1 MVSLLLAVIYLAF
14 ISLGLPDALLGSA
27 WPVMQGALNAP
38 LSFAG
43 AVSMVISGGTILSSL
58 LSDRMTRKL
67 GAGLVT
73 ALSVLMTASALF
85 GFSLC
90 SAPWMLILWAVPYG
104 LGAGA
109 VDAALNNYVALHYS
123 SRHMSWLHCMWGVG
137 ASVSPFIMSLALQ
150 RGWGWQTGYR
160 TVSYLQLAL
169 TALLFLSLPLWK
181 KRTNET
187 AESNESVEPAK
198 RQSIGQL
205 LRLPGVPLIL
215 LTFFGY
221 CAMESTAGLWASSY
235 LVNARGVEAETAAR
249 FASLYFLGI
258 TLGRFLNG
266 FIADRFGDRGMIRA
280 GLGLA
285 AVSILIIL
293 LPWRSCPLIGL
304 VTLGIGCAP
313 IYPCIIHSTPESFG
327 RENSQAIIGVQMASA
342 YIGSTFMPPLF
353 GLIAQHGS
361 IGFYPVYLM
370 IFAVLMIVLYGLF
383 TKGQGKKA

>member
-1 MVSLLLAVIYLAF
+1 MASLLLSVIYLAF
-14 ISLGLPDALLGSA
+14 VSLGLPDALLGSA

-73 ALSVLMTASALF
+73 ALSVLMTAAALL

-137 ASVSPFIMSLALQ
+137 ASISPFIMSLALQ
-150 RGWGWQTGYR
+150 RGWGWQMGYR
-160 TVSYLQLAL
+160 SVSYIQLAL

-235 LVNARGVEAETAAR
+235 LVNARGVEVETAAR
-249 FASLYFLGI
+249 LPVLSGHHGGPVPERLYCGSL
-258 TLGRFLNG
+258 RRQRH
-266 FIADRFGDRGMIRA
+266 DPRRA
-280 GLGLA
+280 GAGGGQHSDHPA
-285 AVSILIIL
+285 AVAE
-293 LPWRSCPLIGL
+293 LPPHR
-304 VTLGIGCAP
+304 
-313 IYPCIIHSTPESFG
+313 PCDAGRGQRADLSLHHSFHA
-327 RENSQAIIGVQMASA
+327 R
-342 YIGSTFMPPLF
+342 
-353 GLIAQHGS
+353 
-361 IGFYPVYLM
+361 
-370 IFAVLMIVLYGLF
+370 VLWP
-383 TKGQGKKA
+383 

>member
-27 WPVMQGALNAP
+27 WPVMQVELNTP
-38 LSFAG
+38 ISFAG
-43 AVSMVISGGTILSSL
+43 VISMVISGGTILSSL

-73 ALSVLMTASALF
+73 ALSVLMTAAALF

-90 SAPWMLILWAVPYG
+90 TAPWMLICWAVPYG

-137 ASVSPFIMSLALQ
+137 TTISPFIMSLALR

-160 TVSYLQLAL
+160 SVSYIQIAL
-169 TALLFLSLPLWK
+169 TVLLFLSLPLWK
-181 KRTNET
+181 KRTEAADGE
-187 AESNESVEPAK
+187 AEAGEAARPK
-198 RQSIGQL
+198 GIGQL

-235 LVNARGVEAETAAR
+235 LVNARGVAVETAAR
-249 FASLYFLGI
+249 FASLYYLGI

-266 FIADRFGDRGMIRA
+266 FIADRFGDRNMIRA
-280 GLGLA
+280 GLWLA
-285 AVSILIIL
+285 AVSILVIL
-293 LPWRSCPLIGL
+293 LPWQLCPLIGL
-304 VTLGIGCAP
+304 VTLGIGSAP
-313 IYPCIIHSTPESFG
+313 IYPCIIHSTPEFFG
-327 RENSQAIIGVQMASA
+327 RENSQAVIGVQMASA

-353 GLIAQHGS
+353 GLIAQYGS
-361 IGFYPVYLM
+361 IGFYPLYLM
-370 IFAVLMIVLYGLF
+370 FFAGLMLVVYGAF
-383 TKGQGKKA
+383 TKGKKA

>member
-27 WPVMQGALNAP
+27 WPVMQVELNTP
-38 LSFAG
+38 ISFAG
-43 AVSMVISGGTILSSL
+43 VISMVISGGTILSSL

-73 ALSVLMTASALF
+73 ALSVLMTAAALF

-90 SAPWMLILWAVPYG
+90 TAPWILICWAVPYG

-137 ASVSPFIMSLALQ
+137 TTISPFIMSLALR

-160 TVSYLQLAL
+160 SVSYIQIAL
-169 TALLFLSLPLWK
+169 TVLLFLSLPLWK
-181 KRTNET
+181 KRTEAADGG
-187 AESNESVEPAK
+187 AEAGEAARPK
-198 RQSIGQL
+198 GIGQL

-235 LVNARGVEAETAAR
+235 LVNARGVAVETAAR
-249 FASLYFLGI
+249 FASLYYLGI

-266 FIADRFGDRGMIRA
+266 FIADRFGDRNMIRA
-280 GLGLA
+280 GLWLA
-285 AVSILIIL
+285 AVSILVIL
-293 LPWRSCPLIGL
+293 LPWQLCPLIGL
-304 VTLGIGCAP
+304 VTLGIGSAP
-313 IYPCIIHSTPESFG
+313 IYPCIIHSTPEFFG
-327 RENSQAIIGVQMASA
+327 RENSQAVIGVQMASA

-353 GLIAQHGS
+353 GLIAQYGS
-361 IGFYPVYLM
+361 IGFYPLYLM
-370 IFAVLMIVLYGLF
+370 FFAGLMLVVYGAF
-383 TKGQGKKA
+383 TKGKKA

>member
-27 WPVMQGALNAP
+27 WPVMQGELSLP
-38 LSFAG
+38 ISFAG
-43 AVSMVISGGTILSSL
+43 VVSMVVSGCTILSSL
-58 LSDRMTRKL
+58 LSDRMTRKM

-73 ALSVLMTASALF
+73 ALSVLMTAAALF
-85 GFSLC
+85 GFSI
-90 SAPWMLILWAVPYG
+90 STKPWMLIAWSIPYG

-137 ASVSPFIMSLALQ
+137 TTISPFIMSMALQ

-160 TVSYLQLAL
+160 SVSYIQVAL
-169 TALLFLSLPLWK
+169 TVILFLSLPLWK
-181 KRTNET
+181 KRTET
-187 AESNESVEPAK
+187 PEGTESETGEKPK
-198 RQSIGQL
+198 RLGHL
-205 LRLPGVPLIL
+205 LRIPGVSLIL

-235 LVNARGVEAETAAR
+235 LVSARGVEAGTAAR
-249 FASLYFLGI
+249 FASLYYLGI

-266 FIADRFGDRGMIRA
+266 FIADRFGDRNMIRA

-285 AVSILIIL
+285 LVSILVIL
-293 LPWRSCPLIGL
+293 LPWRVCPLIGL
-304 VTLGIGCAP
+304 VTMGVGSAP

-342 YIGSTFMPPLF
+342 YIGSTFMPPVF
-353 GLIAQHGS
+353 GLIAQYGS
-361 IGFYPVYLM
+361 IGAYPVYLM
-370 IFAVLMIVLYGLF
+370 VFALMMIGAYGVF
-383 TKGQGKKA
+383 MKRGKRC

>member
-1 MVSLLLAVIYLAF
+1 M
-14 ISLGLPDALLGSA
+14 
-27 WPVMQGALNAP
+27 
-38 LSFAG
+38 
-43 AVSMVISGGTILSSL
+43 
-58 LSDRMTRKL
+58 
-67 GAGLVT
+67 
-73 ALSVLMTASALF
+73 
-85 GFSLC
+85 
-90 SAPWMLILWAVPYG
+90 
-104 LGAGA
+104 
-109 VDAALNNYVALHYS
+109 DAALNNYVALHYS

-137 ASVSPFIMSLALQ
+137 ASISPFIMSLALQ

-160 TVSYLQLAL
+160 SVSYIQLAL

-221 CAMESTAGLWASSY
+221 CAMETTAGLWASSY
-235 LVNARGVEAETAAR
+235 LVNARGVEVETAAR
-249 FASLYFLGI
+249 FACLYYLGI
-258 TLGRFLNG
+258 TAGRFLNG

-304 VTLGIGCAP
+304 VTLGIGSAP

>member
-1 MVSLLLAVIYLAF
+1 
-14 ISLGLPDALLGSA
+14 
-27 WPVMQGALNAP
+27 
-38 LSFAG
+38 
-43 AVSMVISGGTILSSL
+43 MVISGGTILSSL

-73 ALSVLMTASALF
+73 ALSVLMTAAALL

-137 ASVSPFIMSLALQ
+137 ASISPFIMSLALQ

-181 KRTNET
+181 KRTA
-187 AESNESVEPAK
+187 AEDGGAPADARPK
-198 RQSIGQL
+198 SLVQL
-205 LRLPGVPLIL
+205 LRIPGVPLIL

-221 CAMESTAGLWASSY
+221 CAMETTAGLWASSY
-235 LVNARGVEAETAAR
+235 LVNARGVEVETAAR
-249 FASLYFLGI
+249 FACLYYLGI
-258 TLGRFLNG
+258 TAGRFLNG

-304 VTLGIGCAP
+304 VTLGIGSAP

>member
-27 WPVMQGALNAP
+27 WPVMQVELNTP
-38 LSFAG
+38 ISFAG
-43 AVSMVISGGTILSSL
+43 VISMVISGGTILSSL

-73 ALSVLMTASALF
+73 ALSVLLTAAALF

-90 SAPWMLILWAVPYG
+90 TAPWMLICWAVPYG

-137 ASVSPFIMSLALQ
+137 TTISPFIMSLALR

-160 TVSYLQLAL
+160 SVSYIQIAL
-169 TALLFLSLPLWK
+169 TVLLFLSLPLWK
-181 KRTNET
+181 KRTEAADGG
-187 AESNESVEPAK
+187 AEAVEAARPK
-198 RQSIGQL
+198 GIGQL

-235 LVNARGVEAETAAR
+235 LVNARGVAVETAAR
-249 FASLYFLGI
+249 FASLYYLGI

-266 FIADRFGDRGMIRA
+266 FIADRFGDRNMIRA
-280 GLGLA
+280 GLWLA
-285 AVSILIIL
+285 AVSILVIL
-293 LPWRSCPLIGL
+293 LPWRLCPLIGL
-304 VTLGIGCAP
+304 VTLGIGSAP
-313 IYPCIIHSTPESFG
+313 IYPCIIHSTPEFFG
-327 RENSQAIIGVQMASA
+327 RENSQAVIGVQMASA

-353 GLIAQHGS
+353 GLIAQYGS
-361 IGFYPVYLM
+361 IGFYPLYLM
-370 IFAVLMIVLYGLF
+370 FFAGLMLVVYGAF
-383 TKGQGKKA
+383 TKGKKA

>member
-27 WPVMQGALNAP
+27 WPVMQGELNLP
-38 LSFAG
+38 ISFAG
-43 AVSMVISGGTILSSL
+43 AISMTISGGTILFSL
-58 LSDRMTRKL
+58 LSDRMTRKM

-73 ALSVLMTASALF
+73 ALSVLMTAAALF
-85 GFSLC
+85 GFSI
-90 SAPWMLILWAVPYG
+90 SAKPWMLIAWSIPYG

-137 ASVSPFIMSLALQ
+137 TTISPFIMSMALQ

-160 TVSYLQLAL
+160 SVSYIQVAL
-169 TALLFLSLPLWK
+169 TASLFLSLPLWK
-181 KRTNET
+181 KRTV
-187 AESNESVEPAK
+187 AEDGGAPADAK
-198 RQSIGQL
+198 PKSLVQL
-205 LRLPGVPLIL
+205 LRIPGVPLIL

-221 CAMESTAGLWASSY
+221 CAMETTAGLWASSY
-235 LVNARGVEAETAAR
+235 LVSARGVEAGTAAR
-249 FASLYFLGI
+249 FASLYYLGI

-266 FIADRFGDRGMIRA
+266 FIADRFGDRNMIRA

-285 AVSILIIL
+285 LVSILVIL
-293 LPWRSCPLIGL
+293 LPWRICPLIGL
-304 VTLGIGCAP
+304 VTMGVGSAP

-342 YIGSTFMPPLF
+342 YIGSTFMPPVF
-353 GLIAQHGS
+353 GLIAQYGS
-361 IGFYPVYLM
+361 IGAYPVYLM
-370 IFAVLMIVLYGLF
+370 VFALLMIGAYGVF
-383 TKGQGKKA
+383 MKRGKRG

>member
-73 ALSVLMTASALF
+73 TLSVLMTAAALL

-137 ASVSPFIMSLALQ
+137 ASISPFIMSLALQ
-150 RGWGWQTGYR
+150 RG
-160 TVSYLQLAL
+160 
-169 TALLFLSLPLWK
+169 
-181 KRTNET
+181 
-187 AESNESVEPAK
+187 
-198 RQSIGQL
+198 
-205 LRLPGVPLIL
+205 
-215 LTFFGY
+215 
-221 CAMESTAGLWASSY
+221 
-235 LVNARGVEAETAAR
+235 
-249 FASLYFLGI
+249 
-258 TLGRFLNG
+258 
-266 FIADRFGDRGMIRA
+266 
-280 GLGLA
+280 
-285 AVSILIIL
+285 
-293 LPWRSCPLIGL
+293 
-304 VTLGIGCAP
+304 
-313 IYPCIIHSTPESFG
+313 
-327 RENSQAIIGVQMASA
+327 
-342 YIGSTFMPPLF
+342 
-353 GLIAQHGS
+353 
-361 IGFYPVYLM
+361 
-370 IFAVLMIVLYGLF
+370 
-383 TKGQGKKA
+383 

>member
-27 WPVMQGALNAP
+27 WPVMQVELNTP
-38 LSFAG
+38 ISFAG
-43 AVSMVISGGTILSSL
+43 VISMVISGGTILSSL

-73 ALSVLMTASALF
+73 ALSVLMTAAALF

-90 SAPWMLILWAVPYG
+90 TAPWMLICWAVPYG

-137 ASVSPFIMSLALQ
+137 TTISPFIMSLALR

-160 TVSYLQLAL
+160 SVSYIQIAL
-169 TALLFLSLPLWK
+169 TVLLFLSLPLWK
-181 KRTNET
+181 KRTE
-187 AESNESVEPAK
+187 AADGEAKAGEPARPK
-198 RQSIGQL
+198 GIGQL

-235 LVNARGVEAETAAR
+235 LVNARGVAVETAAR
-249 FASLYFLGI
+249 FASLYYLGI

-266 FIADRFGDRGMIRA
+266 FIADRFGDRNMIRA
-280 GLGLA
+280 GLWLA
-285 AVSILIIL
+285 AVSILVIL
-293 LPWRSCPLIGL
+293 LPWQLCPLIGL
-304 VTLGIGCAP
+304 VTLGIGSAP
-313 IYPCIIHSTPESFG
+313 IYPCIIHSTPEFFG
-327 RENSQAIIGVQMASA
+327 RENSQAVIGVQMASA

-353 GLIAQHGS
+353 GLIAQYGS
-361 IGFYPVYLM
+361 IGFYPLYLM
-370 IFAVLMIVLYGLF
+370 FFAGLMLVVYGAF
-383 TKGQGKKA
+383 TKGKKA

>member
-27 WPVMQGALNAP
+27 WPVMQGELNLP
-38 LSFAG
+38 ISFAG
-43 AVSMVISGGTILSSL
+43 VISMTISGGTILSSL
-58 LSDRMTRKL
+58 LSDRMARKL

-73 ALSVLMTASALF
+73 ALSVLMTAAALF
-85 GFSLC
+85 GFSI
-90 SAPWMLILWAVPYG
+90 STKPWMLIAWSIPYG

-137 ASVSPFIMSLALQ
+137 ATISPFIMSMALQ

-160 TVSYLQLAL
+160 TVSYIQVVL
-169 TALLFLSLPLWK
+169 TAILFLSLPLWK
-181 KRTNET
+181 KRTET
-187 AESNESVEPAK
+187 PEGAEGETGEKPK
-198 RQSIGQL
+198 RLGQL
-205 LRLPGVPLIL
+205 LRIPGVPLIL

-235 LVNARGVEAETAAR
+235 LVSARGVEAETAAR
-249 FASLYFLGI
+249 FASLYYIGI

-266 FIADRFGDRGMIRA
+266 FIADRFGDRNMIRA

-285 AVSILIIL
+285 LVSILVIL
-293 LPWRSCPLIGL
+293 LPWRVCPLIGL
-304 VTLGIGCAP
+304 VTLGVGSAP

-342 YIGSTFMPPLF
+342 YIGSMFMPPIF
-353 GLIAQHGS
+353 GLIAQYGN

>member
-1 MVSLLLAVIYLAF
+1 MASLLLAVIYLAF

-73 ALSVLMTASALF
+73 ALSVLMTAAALF

-137 ASVSPFIMSLALQ
+137 ASISPFIMSLALQ

-181 KRTNET
+181 KRTA
-187 AESNESVEPAK
+187 AEDGGTPADARPK
-198 RQSIGQL
+198 SLVQL
-205 LRLPGVPLIL
+205 LRIPGVPLIL

-221 CAMESTAGLWASSY
+221 CAMETTAGLWASSY
-235 LVNARGVEAETAAR
+235 LVNARGVEVETAAR
-249 FASLYFLGI
+249 FACLYYLGI
-258 TLGRFLNG
+258 TAGRFLNG

-304 VTLGIGCAP
+304 VTLGIGSAP

-353 GLIAQHGS
+353 GLIAQYGN

>member
-27 WPVMQGALNAP
+27 WPVMQLELNTP
-38 LSFAG
+38 ISFAG
-43 AVSMVISGGTILSSL
+43 VISMVISGGTILSSL

-73 ALSVLMTASALF
+73 ALSVLMTAAALF

-90 SAPWMLILWAVPYG
+90 TAPWMLICWAVPYG

-137 ASVSPFIMSLALQ
+137 TTISPFIMSLALR

-160 TVSYLQLAL
+160 SVSYIQIAL
-169 TALLFLSLPLWK
+169 TVLLFLSLPLWK
-181 KRTNET
+181 KRTE
-187 AESNESVEPAK
+187 AADGEAKAGEPARPK
-198 RQSIGQL
+198 GIGQL
-205 LRLPGVPLIL
+205 LRLPGVSLIL

-235 LVNARGVEAETAAR
+235 LVNARGVAVETAAR
-249 FASLYFLGI
+249 FASLYYLGI

-266 FIADRFGDRGMIRA
+266 FIADRFGDRNMIRA
-280 GLGLA
+280 GLWLA
-285 AVSILIIL
+285 AVSILVIL
-293 LPWRSCPLIGL
+293 LPWRLCPLIGL
-304 VTLGIGCAP
+304 VTLGIGSAP
-313 IYPCIIHSTPESFG
+313 IYPCIIHSTPEFFG
-327 RENSQAIIGVQMASA
+327 RENSQAVIGVQMASA

-353 GLIAQHGS
+353 GLIAQYGS
-361 IGFYPVYLM
+361 IGFYPLYLM
-370 IFAVLMIVLYGLF
+370 FFAGLMLVVYGAF
-383 TKGQGKKA
+383 TKGKKA

>member
-27 WPVMQGALNAP
+27 WPVMQVELNTP
-38 LSFAG
+38 ISFAG
-43 AVSMVISGGTILSSL
+43 VISMVISGGTILSSL

-73 ALSVLMTASALF
+73 ALSVLMTAAALF

-90 SAPWMLILWAVPYG
+90 TAPWMLICWAVPYG

-137 ASVSPFIMSLALQ
+137 TTISPFIMSLALR

-160 TVSYLQLAL
+160 SVSYIQIAL
-169 TALLFLSLPLWK
+169 TVLMFLSLPLWK
-181 KRTNET
+181 KRTDAADGG
-187 AESNESVEPAK
+187 AEAGEAARPK
-198 RQSIGQL
+198 GIGQL

-235 LVNARGVEAETAAR
+235 LVNARGVAVETAAR
-249 FASLYFLGI
+249 FASLYYLGI

-266 FIADRFGDRGMIRA
+266 FIADRFGDRNMIRA
-280 GLGLA
+280 GLWLA
-285 AVSILIIL
+285 AVSILVIL
-293 LPWRSCPLIGL
+293 LPWRLCPLIGL
-304 VTLGIGCAP
+304 VTLGIGSAP
-313 IYPCIIHSTPESFG
+313 IYPCIIHSTPEFFG
-327 RENSQAIIGVQMASA
+327 RENSQAVIGVQMASA

-353 GLIAQHGS
+353 GLIAQYGS
-361 IGFYPVYLM
+361 IGFYPLYLM
-370 IFAVLMIVLYGLF
+370 FFAGLMLVVYGAF
-383 TKGQGKKA
+383 TKGKKA

>member
-1 MVSLLLAVIYLAF
+1 MASLLLSVIYLAF
-14 ISLGLPDALLGSA
+14 VSLGLPDALLGSA

-67 GAGLVT
+67 GAGLV
-73 ALSVLMTASALF
+73 
-85 GFSLC
+85 
-90 SAPWMLILWAVPYG
+90 
-104 LGAGA
+104 
-109 VDAALNNYVALHYS
+109 ALNNYVALHYS

-137 ASVSPFIMSLALQ
+137 ASISPFIMSLALQ
-150 RGWGWQTGYR
+150 RGWGWQMGYR
-160 TVSYLQLAL
+160 SVSYIQLAL

-205 LRLPGVPLIL
+205 LRLPGLPLIL
-215 LTFFGY
+215 LPFFGY

-258 TLGRFLNG
+258 TAGRFLNG
-266 FIADRFGDRGMIRA
+266 FIADRFGDKTMIRA

-293 LPWRSCPLIGL
+293 LPWQLCPLIGL
-304 VTLGIGCAP
+304 VTLGIGSAP

-353 GLIAQHGS
+353 GLIAQYGN

>member
-27 WPVMQGALNAP
+27 WPVMQLELNTP
-38 LSFAG
+38 ISFAG
-43 AVSMVISGGTILSSL
+43 VISMVISGGTILSSL

-73 ALSVLMTASALF
+73 ALSVLMTAAALF

-90 SAPWMLILWAVPYG
+90 TAPWMLICWAVPYG

-137 ASVSPFIMSLALQ
+137 TTISPFIMSLALR

-160 TVSYLQLAL
+160 SVSYIQIAL
-169 TALLFLSLPLWK
+169 TVLLFLILPLWK
-181 KRTNET
+181 KRTEAADGG
-187 AESNESVEPAK
+187 AEAGEAVRPK
-198 RQSIGQL
+198 GIGQL

-235 LVNARGVEAETAAR
+235 LVNARGVAVETAAR
-249 FASLYFLGI
+249 FASLYYLGI

-266 FIADRFGDRGMIRA
+266 FIADRFGDRNMIRA
-280 GLGLA
+280 GLWLA
-285 AVSILIIL
+285 AVSILVIL
-293 LPWRSCPLIGL
+293 LPWRLCPLIGL
-304 VTLGIGCAP
+304 VTLGIGSAP
-313 IYPCIIHSTPESFG
+313 IYPCIIHSTPEFFG
-327 RENSQAIIGVQMASA
+327 RENSQAVIGVQMASA

-353 GLIAQHGS
+353 GLIAQYGS
-361 IGFYPVYLM
+361 IGFYPLYLM
-370 IFAVLMIVLYGLF
+370 FFAGLMLVVYGAF
-383 TKGQGKKA
+383 TKGKKA

>member
-73 ALSVLMTASALF
+73 TLSVLMTAAALF

-137 ASVSPFIMSLALQ
+137 ASISPFIMSLALQ

-181 KRTNET
+181 KRTA
-187 AESNESVEPAK
+187 AEDGGASADAK
-198 RQSIGQL
+198 PKSLVQL
-205 LRLPGVPLIL
+205 LRIPGVPLIL

-221 CAMESTAGLWASSY
+221 CAMETTAGLWASSY
-235 LVNARGVEAETAAR
+235 LVNARGVEAGTAAR
-249 FASLYFLGI
+249 FASLYYLGI
-258 TLGRFLNG
+258 TAGRFLNG

-285 AVSILIIL
+285 AVSIGVIL
-293 LPWRSCPLIGL
+293 LPWQVCPLIGL
-304 VTLGIGCAP
+304 VTLGIGSAP

-353 GLIAQHGS
+353 GLIAQYGN

-370 IFAVLMIVLYGLF
+370 IFAFLMIVLYGLF

>member
-58 LSDRMTRKL
+58 LSDRMIRKL

-73 ALSVLMTASALF
+73 ALSVLMTAAALL

-123 SRHMSWLHCMWGVG
+123 SRHMSWLHCMWGIG
-137 ASVSPFIMSLALQ
+137 ASISPFIMSLALQ
-150 RGWGWQTGYR
+150 RGWGWQMGYR
-160 TVSYLQLAL
+160 SVSYIQLAL
-169 TALLFLSLPLWK
+169 TVLLFLSLPLWK

-215 LTFFGY
+215 LTIFGY

-266 FIADRFGDRGMIRA
+266 FIADRFGDKTMIRA

-293 LPWRSCPLIGL
+293 LPWQLCPLIGL
-304 VTLGIGCAP
+304 VTLGIGSAP
-313 IYPCIIHSTPESFG
+313 IYPCIIHSTPQSFG

-353 GLIAQHGS
+353 GLIAQYGN